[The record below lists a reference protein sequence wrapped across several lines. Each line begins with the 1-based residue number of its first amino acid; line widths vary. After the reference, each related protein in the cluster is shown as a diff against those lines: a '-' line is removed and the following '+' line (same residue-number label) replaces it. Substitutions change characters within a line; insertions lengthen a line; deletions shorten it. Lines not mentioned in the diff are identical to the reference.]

1 MGHLRDSI
9 HINAPMDRVWAF
21 THDPRNWATYMVGL
35 TGPDKTTVSW
45 VFGALDEQRDRL
57 HHIRE
62 TARLVEDLR
71 DAEGGVHTRFDFEGS
86 LPGWMAWDCK
96 PEDEGTLV
104 TVEEQYTVPGSVLG
118 RVADRLI
125 VGRMEERDIHHTL
138 EDLKL
143 LMEGSRAQV

>member
-9 HINAPMDRVWAF
+9 HINAPMDRVWEF

-35 TGPDKTTVSW
+35 SGPDWITVSW
-45 VFGALDEQRDRL
+45 VFGALDEQTDPF

-62 TARLVEDLR
+62 TARLVEDRR
-71 DAEGGVHTRFDFEGS
+71 DAEGGVHARFDFEGNS
-86 LPGWMAWDCK
+86 PGWMAWDCQ

-104 TVEEQYTVPGSVLG
+104 AVEEEYTVPGSVLG

-125 VGRMEERDIHHTL
+125 VERMEERDMHHTL
-138 EDLKL
+138 ENLRL
-143 LMEGSRAQV
+143 LMERSPT